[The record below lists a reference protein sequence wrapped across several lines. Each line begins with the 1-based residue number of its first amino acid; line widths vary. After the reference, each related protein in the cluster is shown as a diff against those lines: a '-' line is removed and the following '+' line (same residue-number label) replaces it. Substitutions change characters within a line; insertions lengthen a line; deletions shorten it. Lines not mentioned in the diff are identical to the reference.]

1 MRIQEIMTTTVHSVS
16 PTIPAEDAWE
26 FMHTKGVRHLIVK
39 DGSQVVGV
47 FSDSD
52 AGGRSGAVVRRG
64 ARVAD
69 LMDRHVVRVGPNDT
83 LRKAA
88 NLMRGHL
95 IACLPVVDGERL
107 VGVITFT
114 DILDVVGGGGGDR
127 PNHEQRAA
135 LHHRVAH
142 RRSRAATGRW

>member
-1 MRIQEIMTTTVHSVS
+1 MRIQEIMSTTIHSV
-16 PTIPAEDAWE
+16 PPAMAAEEAWE

-39 DGSQVVGV
+39 DGAQVVGV

-52 AGGRSGAVVRRG
+52 AGGRSGAAVRRDV
-64 ARVAD
+64 RVND
-69 LMDRHVVRVGPNDT
+69 LMDRHIVRVGPNDT

-95 IACLPVVDGERL
+95 IGCLPVIDRQRL
-107 VGVITFT
+107 VGVVTIA
-114 DILDVVGGGGGDR
+114 DILDVVGGGVDR
-127 PNHEQRAA
+127 PSHEKRAA